1 MLMAGRHF
9 SPDDATRRLR
19 VSSRWQTGLAQG
31 GSHPIVP
38 GTGSRAERKTA
49 SEPSQAA
56 GPPLMRWGR
65 HGLAQFIVLAANQR
79 EGRILADVSEEFMR
93 ALVIGADMS
102 VALASG
108 AHAVA

>member
-1 MLMAGRHF
+1 MADRPSPGRLAPHRAG
-9 SPDDATRRLR
+9 DR
-19 VSSRWQTGLAQG
+19 VQG
-31 GSHPIVP
+31 GEEDRERAIP
-38 GTGSRAERKTA
+38 GRS
-49 SEPSQAA
+49 
-56 GPPLMRWGR
+56 PPLMRWGR